1 MNRIASKVNLWIK
14 EFHACRKDK
23 FELSLAKVSKFAQL
37 YVDRSSLNESVIIL
51 WWMGFY

>member
-14 EFHACRKDK
+14 EFHDVEKIGDLTLDK

-37 YVDRSSLNESVIIL
+37 I
-51 WWMGFY
+51 G

>member
-1 MNRIASKVNLWIK
+1 MHVEKIGDLTL
-14 EFHACRKDK
+14 DK

-51 WWMGFY
+51 WWMGFH